1 MSSKEHYNRFAL
13 HYDQV
18 VGDRLPVAKYL
29 RRLIKAYHQR
39 AKTIL
44 ELGCGSGTMLSFLEK
59 TYTCTGIDSSTRMLS
74 IARKKA
80 PNSVILEGDITKLS
94 LKERFDVIIC
104 PFDTMNHII
113 SFADWKRVFA
123 GAHKHLRP
131 EGIFIFDVNTEEKME
146 RYRLEPV
153 TADVSDDS
161 ISFVE
166 VSRERK
172 YRYTVHLTLLR
183 RYRGD
188 SFKRYDM
195 SLPELIVPTEKIVDN
210 LSEYFRSVILIDP
223 DRDTPDEDTTELFFV
238 CRDPR

>member
-1 MSSKEHYNRFAL
+1 MSSKEHYNKFAQ

-29 RRLIKAYHQR
+29 KRLIKTYHSR

-44 ELGCGSGTMLSFLEK
+44 ELGCGSGTMLSFLDK
-59 TYTCTGIDSSTRMLS
+59 SYTCTGIDSSTKMLS

-80 PNSVILEGDITKLS
+80 PDSVILEGDITKLA

-104 PFDTMNHII
+104 PFDTMNHIT
-113 SFADWKRVFA
+113 SFGDWKRVFA

-131 EGIFIFDVNTEEKME
+131 GGIFIFDVNTEEKME

-153 TADVSDDS
+153 TAEVSEDS

-172 YRYTVHLTLLR
+172 YRYDVHLTLLR
-183 RYRGD
+183 RHRGD

-210 LSEYFRSVILIDP
+210 LSKYFRSVILIDP
-223 DRDTPDEDTTELFFV
+223 DRETPDEDTTELFFV